1 MKRLQRE
8 NSEMKS
14 EMETLIDSLDSMR
27 EDLTTCQSTLSEK
40 EAYADTLKDKLKC
53 REQVLAEEVCKNSR
67 LTAQVSEAETRVD
80 AMKEETQREKVAM
93 TATMREKE
101 NLVDEKRRENDELSA
116 ANAQLKRKVQELT
129 LSLDVVRE
137 KYRKTLLAAKAKADR
152 DWEEFQALEEADGR
166 PVND

>member
-40 EAYADTLKDKLKC
+40 EAYADTLKEKLKC

-116 ANAQLKRKVQELT
+116 ANAQLKRKVQDLT